1 MKTFKIIC
9 TETHIHEFYV
19 DAENK
24 IEAQKKFEQGSKQGE
39 FDFSYGYL
47 ESSTYKVEEE

>member
-19 DAENK
+19 DAKNE
-24 IEAQKKFEQGSKQGE
+24 IEAQKS
-39 FDFSYGYL
+39 L
-47 ESSTYKVEEE
+47 NKVVNKVNLISLMDI